1 MTTEA
6 TTETSAQQ
14 YSFQA
19 EIRQLL
25 HLLSHSLYQ
34 NREITIRELVS
45 NASDALDKYRYQ
57 ALTSG
62 QPVEADL
69 RITLEPDK
77 ENRILVIRDNGI
89 GMTQQ
94 ELIANLGTIARSGSL
109 EFLKQAKGK
118 GDQSEDLSLI
128 GQFGVG
134 FYSAFMLADRVEVIS
149 RSQAEEVAW
158 RWEST
163 GDGNF
168 TISRV
173 EESHARGSS
182 IRLHLKEGMDEFTE
196 PVRLKYII
204 NKYSSFVP
212 YSIYLEDEH
221 VNDQP
226 PIWLEPKSNV
236 SEEQYQSFYE
246 YLTHFPGQ
254 KPIWHLHL
262 AADSPFQFH
271 SILFCPDANLERM
284 GFGRT
289 DHGLHLC
296 ARRILVQN
304 DNRDLLPDYLRFLRG
319 IVDSADLP
327 LNVSR
332 EALQDNTVFRKMQ
345 KVITRKVLDHLETL
359 SEENAETYEKF
370 YREFG
375 VILREGVT
383 NHDGNRDRVAALLR
397 FGSTNSVGTSGVSLN
412 AYCDRV
418 KPGQDQI
425 YYACGTDQASVLRD
439 PNLEVFRKRNVE
451 VLLLTDPADEYV
463 LSALGSFRDK
473 TLVSIDAAELKLPPE
488 TDQEKSEDAKPD
500 AEKSGAPA
508 GSFDVLVGLIRES
521 LGNLVQDVR
530 RSERLTESVCS
541 LVNSEGSMST
551 TMQRILRMNAPDFE
565 MGRMVLEINPNAT
578 LIKRLADLAGNHEN
592 HGFIR
597 DCSRQLHAN
606 AMIQAGLAPDG
617 NEMAARLQDFM
628 LQLASQKPVATP

>member
-1 MTTEA
+1 MTTE
-6 TTETSAQQ
+6 TTPQQ
-14 YSFQA
+14 YTFQA

-25 HLLSHSLYQ
+25 QLLSHSLYQ
-34 NREITIRELVS
+34 NREITIRELIS

-57 ALTSG
+57 MLTQG
-62 QPVEADL
+62 QQVEGEM
-69 RITLEPDK
+69 RITIEPDK
-77 ENRILVIRDNGI
+77 EQRVLVIRDNGI

-109 EFLKQAKGK
+109 EFLKQAKGRE
-118 GDQSEDLSLI
+118 DQQADLSLI

-134 FYSAFMLADRVEVIS
+134 FYSSFMLADRVEVLS
-149 RSQAEEVAW
+149 RSATDSAGW

-168 TISRV
+168 SISPV
-173 EESHARGSS
+173 EESLERGTS

-204 NKYSSFVP
+204 RKYSTFVP
-212 YSIYLEDEH
+212 HSIYLDGEH

-236 SEEQYQSFYE
+236 TEEQYQSFYE

-271 SILFCPDANLERM
+271 SILYCPDANLERM

-345 KVITRKVLDHLETL
+345 KVITRKVLDHLDTL
-359 SEENAETYEKF
+359 AEEQAETYDRF

-383 NHDGNRDRVAALLR
+383 NNDGNRDRVAALLR
-397 FGSTNSVGTSGVSLN
+397 FGSTTSNGTSTLVSLN
-412 AYCDRV
+412 AYCDRLRE
-418 KPGQDQI
+418 GQEQI
-425 YYACGTDQASVLRD
+425 YYACGTDQNSVLRD
-439 PNLEVFRKRNVE
+439 PNLEVFRKRNLE

-463 LSALGSFRDK
+463 LSALGTFRDK
-473 TLVSIDAAELKLPPE
+473 SIVSIDAADLKLPPE
-488 TDQEKSEDAKPD
+488 AETAEQAKTDEASKSPESSARLDT
-500 AEKSGAPA
+500 
-508 GSFDVLVGLIRES
+508 LIGLIRES
-521 LGNLVQDVR
+521 LGEQVQDVR
-530 RSERLTESVCS
+530 RSERLTESVCC

-565 MGRMVLEINPNAT
+565 MRRMVLELNPQAP
-578 LIKRLADLAGNHEN
+578 LVQRLADLAVNTDNHA
-592 HGFIR
+592 FIR
-597 DCSRQLHAN
+597 ECGRQMHAN

-628 LQLASQKPVATP
+628 LQLASQKSALAL

>member
-1 MTTEA
+1 M
-6 TTETSAQQ
+6 
-14 YSFQA
+14 
-19 EIRQLL
+19 
-25 HLLSHSLYQ
+25 
-34 NREITIRELVS
+34 
-45 NASDALDKYRYQ
+45 
-57 ALTSG
+57 
-62 QPVEADL
+62 
-69 RITLEPDK
+69 
-77 ENRILVIRDNGI
+77 
-89 GMTQQ
+89 
-94 ELIANLGTIARSGSL
+94 
-109 EFLKQAKGK
+109 
-118 GDQSEDLSLI
+118 
-128 GQFGVG
+128 
-134 FYSAFMLADRVEVIS
+134 
-149 RSQAEEVAW
+149 
-158 RWEST
+158 
-163 GDGNF
+163 
-168 TISRV
+168 
-173 EESHARGSS
+173 
-182 IRLHLKEGMDEFTE
+182 
-196 PVRLKYII
+196 
-204 NKYSSFVP
+204 
-212 YSIYLEDEH
+212 
-221 VNDQP
+221 
-226 PIWLEPKSNV
+226 
-236 SEEQYQSFYE
+236 
-246 YLTHFPGQ
+246 
-254 KPIWHLHL
+254 
-262 AADSPFQFH
+262 
-271 SILFCPDANLERM
+271 
-284 GFGRT
+284 
-289 DHGLHLC
+289 
-296 ARRILVQN
+296 
-304 DNRDLLPDYLRFLRG
+304 
-319 IVDSADLP
+319 
-327 LNVSR
+327 
-332 EALQDNTVFRKMQ
+332 
-345 KVITRKVLDHLETL
+345 LDHLETL